1 MSDGLA
7 LSFAVVSTHAHA
19 LQRCP
24 PGHKSSPP
32 LRVCGRLQRWLNTVR
47 QLLRFRPC
55 RVLGNVGS
63 TPHTLGRAS
72 STIIAS
78 YPLLLLLFPPQM
90 ANICIFLRGCRTL
103 GLGESIVFETVSCYL
118 LGASCPCSPSQNI
131 LLPPLVVDFVC
142 RHCNWQIREIQMDSA
157 TSFLYPSVHR
167 I

>member
-1 MSDGLA
+1 MSDSLA

-55 RVLGNVGS
+55 RVLGNVES

-78 YPLLLLLFPPQM
+78 YPLLLFLFRPRWLTSASSFAAVVP
-90 ANICIFLRGCRTL
+90 L
-103 GLGESIVFETVSCYL
+103 GLAK
-118 LGASCPCSPSQNI
+118 ASSSK
-131 LLPPLVVDFVC
+131 
-142 RHCNWQIREIQMDSA
+142 R
-157 TSFLYPSVHR
+157 
-167 I
+167 